1 MSLAHAI
8 LGVLEYQPMHGYEL
22 RRVLGEGISTFWP
35 INLPAIYPCL
45 RKLEEDGLVSHRTEP
60 TPEGRP
66 DRKVFDI
73 TEAGRAEL
81 ARWRRLPPDGPPQ
94 LRSPLYLK
102 LFFAHPENLP
112 DAIDWID
119 KTLETARAEAAA
131 LRADL
136 ANPQAFSTFFVKFM
150 RESGVA
156 HHELQIELLQELR
169 ARIQEKLAE
178 KRETA
183 RQGDRNTASMSGGEN
198 EPTRHQ

>member
-45 RKLEEDGLVSHRTEP
+45 RKLEEDGLVSHRLQP

-73 TEAGRAEL
+73 TDSGRDEL

-94 LRSPLYLK
+94 LRNPLYLK
-102 LFFAHPENLP
+102 LFFAQPENLR

-119 KTLETARAEAAA
+119 KTLESARSNAAQ

-136 ANPQAFSTFFVKFM
+136 ANPNAFSTFFVKFM

-156 HHELQIELLQELR
+156 HHELQIELLEDLR
-169 ARIQEKLAE
+169 ARVESKLAE
-178 KRETA
+178 
-183 RQGDRNTASMSGGEN
+183 RQEPSRQEAAAMSGGEN